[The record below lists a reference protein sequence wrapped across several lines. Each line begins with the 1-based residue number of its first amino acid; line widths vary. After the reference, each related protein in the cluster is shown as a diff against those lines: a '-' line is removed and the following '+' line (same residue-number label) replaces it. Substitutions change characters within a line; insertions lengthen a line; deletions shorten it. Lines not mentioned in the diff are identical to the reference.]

1 MRITNPR
8 VHAMSPQTPQRLD
21 DEELL
26 HLAIEASRKQRHGDA
41 IQYLKDAAEKSP
53 RNARVRFLLGAEHA
67 QIGLLDRA
75 HEDLS
80 AALEIDPGLVPA
92 RFQLG
97 LLHLV
102 RARVADAS
110 AAWKPL
116 EALPES
122 DPYLHFKRALEYLVV
137 DDFARCE
144 EAMSR
149 GMQLNTSNAPLNQ
162 DMQRILDEVKARTGQ
177 AAAPEK
183 PGAEH
188 VLLSAYT
195 GGNRH

>member
-1 MRITNPR
+1 MESHTKP
-8 VHAMSPQTPQRLD
+8 RLD

-41 IQYLKDAAEKSP
+41 IEYLKDAAAKAP
-53 RNARVRFLLGAEHA
+53 RNAKVRFLLGAEHA
-67 QIGLLDRA
+67 QIGMLDRA
-75 HEDLS
+75 EEEMS

-102 RARVADAS
+102 RARVAEAS
-110 AAWKPL
+110 VAWKPL

-122 DPYLHFKRALEYLVV
+122 DPYLHFKRALEYLVQ
-137 DDFARCE
+137 DEFARCE

-149 GMQLNTSNAPLNQ
+149 GMKLNTTNLPLNT

-177 AAAPEK
+177 PPTAPKAE
-183 PGAEH
+183 PSEH
-188 VLLSAYT
+188 VLLSAYK
-195 GGNRH
+195 GSSH